1 MSDSE
6 RDLRSCDRGFIGRI
20 RVCSGLVELE
30 KYRVDFH
37 DIFLFLFFM
46 QINMVFVNFALRMS
60 NAFSTNIING
70 KVTLTVS
77 HFFSTA
83 EPI

>member
-37 DIFLFLFFM
+37 DIFFM
-46 QINMVFVNFALRMS
+46 QINMIFVNFALRVS
-60 NAFSTNIING
+60 NAFYTNIING